1 MQLPLQVQPF
11 FETRAALWCNEGL
24 FCALSGGAD
33 SIALA
38 LVMHELQLPFTALHC
53 NFHLRG
59 DESDADEH
67 FVREFCAAH
76 DIPLKVRH
84 FDVEAQCQKT
94 GESIEMAAR
103 TLRYDWFAAQGGYV
117 CVAHHSDDQAETL
130 LLQLIRGTGLR
141 GLAAM
146 AEERDRIWRPFLE
159 ISRSELLA
167 YLRLRH
173 QAFVE
178 DSTNT
183 DTHYRRNWVRH
194 QLLPLL
200 CEVNPSVSKTL
211 TKTAARMRQA
221 LSVYELGLQHI
232 GQQVEN
238 TPSTL
243 HPLWGQYFRK
253 FSLHAL
259 QQLGEAGQLWW
270 RECCLQ
276 FGFSTDEAQQA
287 LQAQE
292 GFLMTSPTHHIC
304 RHGAFLTL
312 AQKNFELPQ
321 LSVQAE
327 TISAEFSPS
336 RDAFC
341 ATVDATCVEGELTC
355 RTVEVG
361 DRFTPFGMHH
371 GSKLVSDYLTD
382 RHRSRIE
389 KQRALVV
396 CDAQGIIWL
405 VGETIAQRVAT
416 TNQSHT
422 VLRLTFS
429 KD

>member
-1 MQLPLQVQPF
+1 MQLPLQVHPF
-11 FETRAALWCNEGL
+11 FETRAALWCSEGL

-76 DIPLKVRH
+76 DIPLKVKH
-84 FDVEAQCQKT
+84 FDVDAQCQKT

-117 CVAHHSDDQAETL
+117 CVAHHADDQAETL

-146 AEERDRIWRPFLE
+146 AVERDRIWRPFLD
-159 ISRSELLA
+159 IPRSELLA

-194 QLLPLL
+194 KLLPML
-200 CEVNPSVSKTL
+200 CEVNPSMSRTL
-211 TKTAARMRQA
+211 TETATRMRQA
-221 LSVYELGLQHI
+221 LSVYELGLQLI

-243 HPLWGQYFRK
+243 HPLWGQYVRK

-304 RHGAFLTL
+304 RHGAFLT
-312 AQKNFELPQ
+312 
-321 LSVQAE
+321 
-327 TISAEFSPS
+327 
-336 RDAFC
+336 
-341 ATVDATCVEGELTC
+341 
-355 RTVEVG
+355 
-361 DRFTPFGMHH
+361 
-371 GSKLVSDYLTD
+371 
-382 RHRSRIE
+382 
-389 KQRALVV
+389 
-396 CDAQGIIWL
+396 
-405 VGETIAQRVAT
+405 
-416 TNQSHT
+416 
-422 VLRLTFS
+422 
-429 KD
+429 